1 MFSENENNNFFF
13 CIIGVWPTVY
23 ARITKVDKYIFL
35 TLKVQEN
42 E

>member
-1 MFSENENNNFFF
+1 
-13 CIIGVWPTVY
+13 VY

-42 E
+42 EWKCVIIKLK